1 VGQKLN
7 YFKISYEVKM
17 KIVTNVILIAILLI
31 NVTKTYGQNDE
42 QLKEKAQMLAQKYLI
57 IDTHIDL
64 PYELGN
70 GYYDVSVKG
79 DQGQFDY
86 QRAIDGGLNAAF
98 MSIYIPTS
106 YEDNGAKAKADS
118 LIDLVYNLTKK
129 YPNKFI
135 LADSPESVKKQ
146 FSNHRISFPMGMEN
160 GAPIEGDLHNLKY
173 FYDKGIRYITLC
185 HVKNNHICDSSGD
198 DTLMWNGLSP
208 FGEKVVNEMNRL
220 GIMIDI
226 SHVADST
233 FYDVIGLSKAP
244 VIASHSGCR
253 ALTPGYKRNMTDD
266 MIKQLGNHGGVIQI
280 FFGSYLVNNEFR
292 LKSDMRDSLRKSYLA
307 DHPGET
313 VKEFNKKFPLGNAT
327 IEDVVKQ
334 IDHVVKLVGI
344 DHVGL
349 GSDFDGVG
357 LVPEKLKDVSC
368 YPNLIYEL
376 IKRGYSD
383 KDIEKICSGNLLR
396 VWSEVEKYTV
406 ENKK

>member
-1 VGQKLN
+1 
-7 YFKISYEVKM
+7 M

-31 NVTKTYGQNDE
+31 NVTKIYGQNDE
-42 QLKEKAQMLAQKYLI
+42 QLKEKADMLAQKYLI
-57 IDTHIDL
+57 LDTHIDL

-106 YEDNGAKAKADS
+106 YENNGAKAKADS
-118 LIDLVYNLTKK
+118 LVDLVYTLTKK
-129 YPNKFI
+129 YPDKFI
-135 LADSPESVKKQ
+135 LAYSPEDVTKQ

-160 GAPIEGDLHNLKY
+160 GAPIEGDLNNLKY
-173 FYDKGIRYITLC
+173 FYNKGIRYITLC

-208 FGEKVVNEMNRL
+208 FGEKVVKEMNRL

-233 FYDVIGLSKAP
+233 FYDVIRLSKTP

-280 FFGSYLVNNEFR
+280 FFGSYLVNNEVR
-292 LKSDMRDSLRKSYLA
+292 IAIDNRDSIRKAYQA
-307 DHPGET
+307 DHPDVNEDD
-313 VKEFNKKFPLGNAT
+313 FNKKFPVENAT
-327 IEDVVKQ
+327 IEDVAKQ
-334 IDHVVKLVGI
+334 IDHAVKIAGI

-357 LVPEKLKDVSC
+357 RLPEKLKDVSC

-376 IKRGYSD
+376 LKLGYTD
-383 KDIEKICSGNLLR
+383 EDIQKICSGNLLR
-396 VWSEVEKYTV
+396 VWSEVEKYAQR
-406 ENKK
+406 N